1 MQLKSCFTRIFHNF
15 ANVSSPVPLEY
26 TLQPTRDGETQ
37 AQANAP
43 ARGVGAWVQAMEC
56 AAGRRAAVQ
65 PLRAR
70 SSARIC
76 ASTAA
81 MAVMLTTRRDD
92 DAGVRICA
100 GRSRPIR
107 IGPMATPPVATRIRL

>member
-1 MQLKSCFTRIFHNF
+1 MQLKSCFTRIFYNF

-56 AAGRRAAVQ
+56 AAGRRATVQ